1 MFGSRK
7 ARPEDASASFG
18 QGGATSNA
26 KAYAIPTPG
35 THVEM
40 MEERLQ
46 RLNDEET
53 WQQSH
58 TQLVINY
65 NKTSLAFWLLCSASL
80 CFALLNGYHG
90 FSSSGAAIA
99 GGAALIIGFLYFTIE
114 LTVPVSAHL
123 MSWGAKGQ
131 ARWAV
136 RIIGIIAYSLGVA
149 FSLLI
154 LQGKFSSGADTA
166 SARAEAQATVYS
178 SDRDQLETAR
188 ATVASL
194 KGRVGGKNPA
204 GIEGEMEVI
213 LSQTITQRDNLRSTT
228 LSCTG
233 QRKTSKERELCA
245 QYDTLKRLHGDAV
258 AYAAAQA
265 DVLRL
270 TGNMTD
276 VSRTSV
282 RSADVQ
288 DKVIANLL
296 GMKLENIQLFK
307 ASFIALMA
315 ALLTH
320 LLWAA
325 HGHTV
330 NLSIARKR
338 DEVFEKNALQRALDR
353 ENAKKAAEEAA
364 QVAAA
369 RRTAEET
376 TAAFMAAQGTH
387 QKVASAIATA
397 PLKEQPVVVQ
407 LQRYFTERSIMG
419 PDFTMQV
426 GIFHDDY
433 AMWARN
439 QGLTPV
445 TVDRFVSIVKD
456 VGLGVSADGRIVG
469 AAIRSGA

>member
-1 MFGSRK
+1 MLGLRK
-7 ARPEDASASFG
+7 ARPEDAGTSVSAG
-18 QGGATSNA
+18 AGGTTSA
-26 KAYAIPTPG
+26 FTIPTPG
-35 THVEM
+35 THLEM

-46 RLNDEET
+46 RLQDEEV

-58 TQLVINY
+58 TQLVISY

-90 FSSSGAAIA
+90 FSSSGAAVA
-99 GGAALIIGFLYFTIE
+99 GAAAFIIGFLYFTIE

-136 RIIGIIAYSLGVA
+136 RVIGIIAYALGVA

-166 SARAEAQATVYS
+166 SARAEAQATVYAT
-178 SDRDQLETAR
+178 DREQLETAR
-188 ATVASL
+188 QTVSSL
-194 KGRVGGKNPA
+194 RARVGSKSPDSVLD
-204 GIEGEMEVI
+204 EMKVLLAQPMNKRES
-213 LSQTITQRDNLRSTT
+213 LGDTT
-228 LSCTG
+228 DECQG
-233 QRKTSKERELCA
+233 QRRTAKERDLCS

-258 AYAAAQA
+258 TYAKAQS
-265 DVLRL
+265 DVARL
-270 TGNMTD
+270 AGNMTD
-276 VSRTSV
+276 VGRTSV

-330 NLSIARKR
+330 NISIARKR
-338 DEVFEKNALQRALDR
+338 DEVFEKNALKRALDR
-353 ENAKKAAEEAA
+353 ENSKKAAEEAA
-364 QVAAA
+364 QAAAA

-376 TAAFMAAQGTH
+376 TAAFMKAQGTH

-407 LQRYFTERSIMG
+407 LQRYFTERAIMG
-419 PDFTMQV
+419 TDFTMQV
-426 GIFHDDY
+426 GMFHDDY
-433 AMWARN
+433 SLWAKN

-445 TVDRFVSIVKD
+445 TIDRFVSIVKD
-456 VGLGVSADGRIVG
+456 VGLGISADGRVVG
-469 AAIRSGA
+469 AAIRGGS